1 MPEIVDSYSESNWS
15 QSANCNASAYIGEAQ
30 CFTGNGD
37 KLSSV
42 KFYCYKIGSPTGN
55 VYAKLYAMTGT
66 YGSTGTAT
74 GSVLATSS
82 PVDIGSSNFPTTKN
96 LVEFTFDGT
105 YPLGNGVH
113 YVVEIEYNGGDGSN
127 TLAVGKDTTSP
138 THGGN
143 NVQLYNTGIWYARA
157 VNDLC
162 FYIYGAT
169 STIVL
174 AGNISAVASS
184 AGDLCGSVSIGGGIS
199 ASSFLAALLSKSLS
213 IAGNISAVAYSTGDL
228 YGSVFIGGGISA
240 SSFLAAILSKSL
252 SIAGIAAGSA
262 IITGSMFQTLSING
276 VASGFATATGS
287 MFQTLSIA
295 GDISAS
301 SVLSGLFGF
310 HLSLNGN
317 MYGISYLLG
326 EILITP
332 LSWLEKLRWIAKRID
347 VGAQRRSAKNIN
359 VNAQR
364 LSAKDIDVN
373 TQRSSAKTIGIE
385 TQRNAAKNL
394 DNYTNR

>member
-74 GSVLATSS
+74 GSVLAPSS
-82 PVDIGSSNFPTTKN
+82 PVDIGASNFPTTKN

-127 TLAVGKDTTSP
+127 TLAVGKDTPTP

-184 AGDLCGSVSIGGGIS
+184 AGDLCGSVS
-199 ASSFLAALLSKSLS
+199 
-213 IAGNISAVAYSTGDL
+213 
-228 YGSVFIGGGISA
+228 IGGGISA